1 MEEKNALK
9 LSNDELYRITKESLQ
24 TALIQIMKDKNF
36 EDITITELVKKSGVS
51 RTAFYRHYSTKEDIV
66 REMAHEF
73 LDGLEERLGD
83 KYLLHNFNALFLELF
98 NYITEYQFVFEILD
112 KSHYPKQL
120 YHQSMSFLERIIK
133 TKNSREYYYIVGIE
147 GAFMKI
153 LFHWFN
159 NGMKETPEE
168 MADLCVEILS
178 GKFNHYG

>member
-1 MEEKNALK
+1 MEQNQALK
-9 LSNDELYRITKESLQ
+9 LSNDELYHITKESLQ
-24 TALIQIMKDKNF
+24 TALIHIMKEKNF

-73 LDGLEERLGD
+73 LDGIEERLNN
-83 KYLLHNFNALFLELF
+83 KYLLHDLYELFLELF
-98 NYITEYQFVFEILD
+98 NYIIKYKDIFEILD

-120 YHQSMSFLERIIK
+120 YHQSMSFLDRIIK
-133 TKNSREYYYIVGIE
+133 TKNKKEYYYIVGIE
-147 GAFMKI
+147 GAYMKI

-168 MADLCVEILS
+168 MAKLCTEILS
-178 GKFNHYG
+178 FTSK